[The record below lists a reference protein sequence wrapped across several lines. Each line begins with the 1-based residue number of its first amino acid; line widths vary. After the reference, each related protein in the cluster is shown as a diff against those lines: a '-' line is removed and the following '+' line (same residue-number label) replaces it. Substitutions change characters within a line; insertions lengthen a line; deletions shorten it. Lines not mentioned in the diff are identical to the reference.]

1 MKHFAI
7 TNMLEQSLFEGVF
20 GYRGKEIM
28 AQNPKYLPED
38 VRRYPARCLN
48 GMFSG
53 IEDGFTQRT
62 YPFLLMRAD
71 DLTGYFCPDVQQQER
86 AFEFNDLPMCR
97 EFSLFLL
104 CYMPEI
110 DEGNRW
116 LTIYSLAPACRD
128 EQPLN
133 EFLNILQKYQNIP
146 AQGVVKRAQQLA
158 IYLHRN
164 FVSWN
169 DFEQKSELHRYT
181 CSERIDF
188 ICEDKNESYPNSFE
202 RLFFL

>member
-20 GYRGKEIM
+20 GYHAR
-28 AQNPKYLPED
+28 AVCVQNPRYLPED

-62 YPFLLMRAD
+62 CPFLLMRTD
-71 DLTGYFCPDVQQQER
+71 DLTGYFSNYQEDKT
-86 AFEFNDLPMCR
+86 FEFNQLPMCR

-104 CYMPEI
+104 CYMPEFNES
-110 DEGNRW
+110 DRW
-116 LTIYSLAPACRD
+116 LEIYSLAPACRD

-133 EFLNILQKYQNIP
+133 EFLDILQKYRNIP

-158 IYLHRN
+158 TYLHRN
-164 FVSWN
+164 FVTQS
-169 DFEQKSELHRYT
+169 DFEQKNEWHRYT
-181 CSERIDF
+181 YSERLDF
-188 ICEDKNESYPNSFE
+188 ICEDRNGNYNNSFE